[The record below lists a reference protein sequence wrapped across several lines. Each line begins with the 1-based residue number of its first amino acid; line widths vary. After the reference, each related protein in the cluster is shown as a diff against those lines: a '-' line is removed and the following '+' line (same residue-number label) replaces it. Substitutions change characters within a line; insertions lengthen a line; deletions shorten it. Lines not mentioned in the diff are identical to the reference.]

1 MRIQVLNPA
10 NAYKPIEPKA
20 VRGFL
25 EGNSVKDGV
34 VLKINPTEGHDL
46 KIINADSGAL
56 YFDDKAGLSRIQ
68 LSALTDFGLTHFAV
82 NDERKV
88 A

>member
-10 NAYKPIEPKA
+10 NAYKPIESKA

-25 EGNSVKDGV
+25 EGDSVKEGV
-34 VLKINPTEGHDL
+34 VLKVSPTEGHDL
-46 KIINADSGAL
+46 KVIHANSGAF

-68 LSALTDFGLTHFAV
+68 LSALTDFGLTHFAI
-82 NDERKV
+82 NDDKK
-88 A
+88 AA